1 MQMDIHNL
9 CVCFAPSI
17 FTLPSMI
24 KTSPLV
30 KTRATSFRTRSSSAS
45 RTPPSSITSSGN
57 KEVTETMVSICD
69 ESRRIYQN
77 ITLALLWGLA
87 IYPLISLE
95 ILYDYHRTVIM

>member
-30 KTRATSFRTRSSSAS
+30 KTRATSFRTRSSSTS
-45 RTPPSSITSSGN
+45 RTPPSSITSSSN
-57 KEVTETMVSICD
+57 KEVTETMVSICHSD
-69 ESRRIYQN
+69 EYLSIYQN
-77 ITLALLWGLA
+77 IMLTLLWGLA
-87 IYPLISLE
+87 IHQLISLE
-95 ILYDYHRTVIM
+95 FYMPITEL